1 MESLV
6 KTTSCPFPAFPVGA
20 CVVLW
25 CDKKGLSVFIT

>member
-6 KTTSCPFPAFPVGA
+6 KTTSCPFPVGA